1 MTTIR
6 EMLPAPAKSFAEVII
21 GAGIGALI
29 GGYVV
34 KRKATEGAIVGAL
47 AGYGLQLSSSR
58 GAWPFTSSTVT
69 AGYYTGDD
77 VIQLGPTPAPQII
90 EEEVVPT
97 PIPEW
102 QTEYWRRHHGW
113 RGGEP
118 FRGERYWG
126 HRR

>member
-6 EMLPAPAKSFAEVII
+6 EMLPGPAQNFAEVII

-47 AGYGLQLSSSR
+47 AGYGLQLTKPK
-58 GAWPFTSSTVT
+58 GAWPFRSVT
-69 AGYYTGDD
+69 AGYYAGDD
-77 VIQLGPTPAPQII
+77 VIQLGPGQQQPV

-97 PIPEW
+97 PVPEW

-113 RGGEP
+113 RGEP
-118 FRGERYWG
+118 YRGERYWG